1 MELIFKKWT
10 DLFIKANN
18 TFLTLYFKKSSYET
32 QCAHS
37 LLLQQT
43 TGDFSGSYT
52 EFPSNSQKNNARFAL
67 VVKATQKQLKKR
79 YYLKNGS

>member
-1 MELIFKKWT
+1 MELIFKKGT

-18 TFLTLYFKKSSYET
+18 TFLTLYFKESSYET
-32 QCAHS
+32 QYAHS

-52 EFPSNSQKNNARFAL
+52 EFPSNSQKIMQDL
-67 VVKATQKQLKKR
+67 LW
-79 YYLKNGS
+79 